1 MRIWGDV
8 ESAVASLIRKLLDT
22 DITTAQIV
30 IRTLSNMQAQRELA
44 GELGKHR
51 IENEKDIRVLDKLM
65 ERVKAGATRRNR
77 IVHGAWILM
86 IEMGLPPRQKPLLA
100 KSQRWLRQYRPA
112 QDADFKNLMSGNQK
126 MMAAYQFWP
135 EQIRKYAEEN
145 VALAADINAFTE
157 KVALAPP
164 IVPLPVEW

>member
-8 ESAVASLIRKLLDT
+8 ETAVAGLIRKLLDT

-30 IRTLSNMQAQRELA
+30 IRTLSSMQAQRELA

-51 IENEKDIRVLDKLM
+51 IENENDIRALDKLM
-65 ERVKAGATRRNR
+65 ERVKSGATRRNR
-77 IVHGAWILM
+77 IVHGTWMLM
-86 IEMGLPPRQKPLLA
+86 VEMGPPPRPKPLLA
-100 KSQRWLRQYRPA
+100 KSQRWVRQYRPA
-112 QDADFKNLMSGNQK
+112 QDADFKKLMAGNQK
-126 MMAAYQFWP
+126 MKAAYQFWP

-145 VALAADINAFTE
+145 MALAADISAFTE
-157 KVALAPP
+157 KVSLAPP